1 MGSAADLAN
10 IRRPAQ
16 AGALLESGTEVAST
30 ASKTAAPSDG
40 GPVATKSRK
49 KLLMV
54 LCAGLCA
61 LAVGLY
67 MLLGPGAKAEETAAE
82 KPEPGE
88 VLQLEPITMNLADGR
103 LLKVGLAMQ
112 LVAEPKEAEVS
123 GSVALDEA
131 ISFLGQ
137 HTYAQLAVPAGR
149 EAAKQELS
157 KRVSKRYHED
167 VLEIYFTDFVM
178 Q

>member
-1 MGSAADLAN
+1 MSRRTTRERDQVATTTSKAAAASEGSA
-10 IRRPAQ
+10 
-16 AGALLESGTEVAST
+16 VA
-30 ASKTAAPSDG
+30 A
-40 GPVATKSRK
+40 KSRK
-49 KLLMV
+49 RLLTV
-54 LCAGLCA
+54 LIAGGCA
-61 LAVGLY
+61 LLVAWY
-67 MLLGPGAKAEETAAE
+67 MLVGPGAKAEEKVAE
-82 KPEPGE
+82 KPKPGE
-88 VLQLEPITMNLADGR
+88 VVQLEPITMNLADGR

-112 LVAEPKEAEVS
+112 LVYEPKEKEVS

-137 HTYAQLAVPAGR
+137 HTYAQLAVPASR

-157 KRVSKRYHED
+157 KRVSKRYHGD